1 MISEKFS
8 TNTESFNEF
17 RRGRRI
23 DWRFPVEVS
32 IYDYGANIL
41 NCCRKNNIEPIKC
54 YNYRLNRFL
63 SFALTNEDID
73 NNDEEELLST
83 LMNTI
88 E

>member
-32 IYDYGANIL
+32 HYRRIT
-41 NCCRKNNIEPIKC
+41 CCTAKIRS
-54 YNYRLNRFL
+54 FL
-63 SFALTNEDID
+63 GKDVHCSVLAKSTMKISKQLVRWHNLTYKFISEAKM
-73 NNDEEELLST
+73 LL
-83 LMNTI
+83 LF
-88 E
+88 